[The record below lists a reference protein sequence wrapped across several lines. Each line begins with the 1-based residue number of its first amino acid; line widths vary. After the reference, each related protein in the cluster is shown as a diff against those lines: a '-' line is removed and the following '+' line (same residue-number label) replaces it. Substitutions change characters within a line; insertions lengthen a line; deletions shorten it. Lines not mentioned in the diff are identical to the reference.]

1 MSDISLSKAVRSNL
15 LSLQNTATMMGKTQ
29 ERLATGNRVNS
40 ALDNPTNFFTASSL
54 NSRASDLNNLMDSM
68 SNGIKTI
75 EEADNGLKS
84 ITKLVESAQSTVR
97 QALGDAA
104 TKTKPQ
110 ANKELAT
117 AAESSATGKSIRE
130 TALDKLV
137 AGPAAAATDATAGSA
152 GLITVTA
159 DATAEM
165 RISVG
170 DTTHAIKVD
179 ETTTM
184 RDLVTSINASG
195 IASASVD
202 DAGKLLISAN
212 DSKTLK
218 ITSTPDASEATP
230 PFTAVA
236 TLNAGASGTTALG
249 DDGISSSGVSSE
261 TRSKLVKQFN
271 EIRDQIG
278 KLAKDAS
285 FNGINLLNGD
295 KLKVVFNEKGG
306 GDAAALNIEGTKLDA
321 DSLGIFAGGTT
332 IDFQSDGDLENAAA
346 NLGKS
351 LTSLRSVASELGSNL
366 SIVQT
371 RQDFTKATIN
381 TLQTGAANL
390 TLADMNEEAANIL
403 ALQTRQQ
410 LSSSALSMA
419 SQADQSI
426 LQLLR

>member
-15 LSLQNTATMMGKTQ
+15 LSLQNTATMMAKTQ
-29 ERLATGNRVNS
+29 ERLATGNKVNS
-40 ALDNPTNFFTASSL
+40 ALDNPTNYFTASAL
-54 NSRASDLNNLMDSM
+54 NSRAADLNNLLDSM

-84 ITKLVESAQSTVR
+84 IIKLVESAQSSVR

-104 TKTKPQ
+104 TQTKPQ
-110 ANKELAT
+110 ANKVLAT
-117 AAESSATGKSIRE
+117 AAESTATGKSIRE

-137 AGPAAAATDATAGSA
+137 VGTAGAATASDVGNAGIVATGQTEIN
-152 GLITVTA
+152 L
-159 DATAEM
+159 
-165 RISVG
+165 SVG
-170 DTTHAIKVD
+170 DTTHKITVGT
-179 ETTTM
+179 TTTM
-184 RDLVTSINASG
+184 RDLVSSINASG
-195 IASASVD
+195 LATASVD
-202 DAGKLLISAN
+202 DAGKLLITAN

-218 ITSTPDASEATP
+218 ITDGASTP
-230 PFTAVA
+230 VA
-236 TLNAGASGTTALG
+236 AALNAGADGTTALTTTG
-249 DDGISSSGVSSE
+249 VTSTGVSSE
-261 TRSKLVKQFN
+261 VRAKLVKQFN

-278 KLAKDAS
+278 KLSNDAS

-295 KLKVVFNEKGG
+295 KLKVVFNEKMGSDG
-306 GDAAALNIEGTKLDA
+306 AFLNIEGTKLDA
-321 DSLGIFAGGTT
+321 ESLGILAGTSGGAATN
-332 IDFQSDGDLENAAA
+332 FQSDGDLENAADA
-346 NLGKS
+346 LGKS
-351 LTSLRSVASELGSNL
+351 LVSLRSIASNLGSTL

-390 TLADMNEEAANIL
+390 TLADMNEEAANML

>member
-15 LSLQNTATMMGKTQ
+15 LSLQNTATMMAKTQ
-29 ERLATGNRVNS
+29 ERLATGNKVNS
-40 ALDNPTNFFTASSL
+40 ALDNPTNYFTASSL
-54 NSRASDLNNLMDSM
+54 NSRAADLNNLLDSM

-84 ITKLVESAQSTVR
+84 IIKLVESAQSSVR

-104 TKTKPQ
+104 TQTKPQ
-110 ANKELAT
+110 ANKVLAT
-117 AAESSATGKSIRE
+117 AAESTATGKSIRE

-137 AGPAAAATDATAGSA
+137 VGTASAATSSDVGNAGIVATGTEIN
-152 GLITVTA
+152 L
-159 DATAEM
+159 
-165 RISVG
+165 SVG
-170 DTTHAIKVD
+170 DTTHKITVGA
-179 ETTTM
+179 TTTV
-184 RDLVTSINASG
+184 RDLVNSVNASG
-195 IASASVD
+195 LATASVD
-202 DAGKLLISAN
+202 DAGKLLITAS

-218 ITSTPDASEATP
+218 ITDGAGTPAA
-230 PFTAVA
+230 AA
-236 TLNAGASGTTALG
+236 LNAGENGTTAITTAG
-249 DDGISSSGVSSE
+249 VPSDGVSSE
-261 TRSKLVKQFN
+261 VRAKLVKQFN

-295 KLKVVFNEKGG
+295 KLKVTFNEKSG
-306 GDAAALNIEGTKLDA
+306 GDAAFLNIEGTKLDA
-321 DSLGIFAGGTT
+321 ESLGILAGTSGGAATN
-332 IDFQSDGDLENAAA
+332 FQSDGDLESAAEA
-346 NLGKS
+346 LGKS
-351 LTSLRSVASELGSNL
+351 LVSLRSIASNLGSTL

-390 TLADMNEEAANIL
+390 TLADMNEEAANML